1 MEPNNSIQNDCG
13 KEKLYCHTGNALYL
27 LKKNEKFYLS
37 FIIIVQTVL
46 TMIINTLVLV
56 TIKHTKQRKN
66 RFLRTTR
73 LLSIH
78 DIAAALLGRLFIL
91 VFLNQ
96 EIKNCNVARFM
107 FSVVVSFIHL
117 NTGIIVFISFDR
129 LLYVKLSQRYQLGFY
144 NKESNIIL
152 TAMIS
157 FSVLWF
163 IQANIKRFTPF
174 PFVLTTIFLII
185 SFALVGLGIAFN
197 LLTFIMLRRYKRQ
210 SGYMVSCINQRTLR
224 LTKIYTI
231 FFAVFKIPYIFSVT
245 IWIVTEWEI
254 TTKALLY
261 VMINIISNLDAIVNA
276 VIFFFMNKEA
286 RCYLTKKIVTL
297 KSNILRKVTES
308 NKNER
313 SISAC
318 NVKTVSI

>member
-13 KEKLYCHTGNALYL
+13 KEKLYCHTGNVLYL

-56 TIKHTKQRKN
+56 TIKHKKQRKN

-73 LLSIH
+73 LLSMH
-78 DIAAALLGRLFIL
+78 DIAAALMGKLFIL
-91 VFLNQ
+91 VLLNQ

-107 FSVVVSFIHL
+107 SSVVVSFIHL

-129 LLYVKLSQRYQLGFY
+129 LLYVKLSQRYHFY

-197 LLTFIMLRRYKRQ
+197 FLTFIMLRRYKRQ

-245 IWIVTEWEI
+245 IRIVTEWEI

-261 VMINIISNLDAIVNA
+261 VVINIISNLDAIVNA

-286 RCYLTKKIVTL
+286 RCYLTKKI
-297 KSNILRKVTES
+297 
-308 NKNER
+308 
-313 SISAC
+313 C
-318 NVKTVSI
+318 YP

>member
-56 TIKHTKQRKN
+56 TIKHKKQRKN

-73 LLSIH
+73 LLSMH
-78 DIAAALLGRLFIL
+78 DIAAALMGKLFIL
-91 VFLNQ
+91 VLLNQ

-107 FSVVVSFIHL
+107 SSVVVSFIHL

-129 LLYVKLSQRYQLGFY
+129 LLYVKLLQRYQLGFY

-157 FSVLWF
+157 FFVLWF

-197 LLTFIMLRRYKRQ
+197 FLTFIMLRRYKRQ
-210 SGYMVSCINQRTLR
+210 SGYMVSCINPRTLR

-231 FFAVFKIPYIFSVT
+231 FFAVFKIPYLFFVAIS
-245 IWIVTEWEI
+245 IITEWET
-254 TTKALLY
+254 TTKTLLY
-261 VMINIISNLDAIVNA
+261 VVINIVSNLDTIANA
-276 VIFFFMNKEA
+276 VTFFFMKKEA
-286 RCYLTKKIVTL
+286 RCYLTKKIVGL
-297 KSNILRKVTES
+297 KSKIYKKSIES
-308 NKNER
+308 NKNVSSASSC
-313 SISAC
+313 SI
-318 NVKTVSI
+318 KTVSI

>member
-13 KEKLYCHTGNALYL
+13 KEKLYCHTGNVLYL

-37 FIIIVQTVL
+37 FIIIVKTVL

-73 LLSIH
+73 LLSMH
-78 DIAAALLGRLFIL
+78 DIAAALMGKLFIL
-91 VFLNQ
+91 VLLNQ

-107 FSVVVSFIHL
+107 SSVVVFIHL

-197 LLTFIMLRRYKRQ
+197 FLTFIMLRRYKRQ

-245 IWIVTEWEI
+245 IRIVTEWEI

-261 VMINIISNLDAIVNA
+261 VVINIISNLDAIVNA

-297 KSNILRKVTES
+297 KSNILRKVPES
-308 NKNER
+308 NKTDR

-318 NVKTVSI
+318 YVKTVSI

>member
-56 TIKHTKQRKN
+56 TIKHKKQRKN

-73 LLSIH
+73 LLSMH
-78 DIAAALLGRLFIL
+78 DIAAALMGKLFIL
-91 VFLNQ
+91 VLLNQ

-107 FSVVVSFIHL
+107 SSVVVSFIHL

-157 FSVLWF
+157 FFVLWF

-197 LLTFIMLRRYKRQ
+197 FLTF
-210 SGYMVSCINQRTLR
+210 
-224 LTKIYTI
+224 
-231 FFAVFKIPYIFSVT
+231 
-245 IWIVTEWEI
+245 
-254 TTKALLY
+254 
-261 VMINIISNLDAIVNA
+261 
-276 VIFFFMNKEA
+276 
-286 RCYLTKKIVTL
+286 
-297 KSNILRKVTES
+297 
-308 NKNER
+308 
-313 SISAC
+313 
-318 NVKTVSI
+318 